1 MSSALCIAGQRI
13 AGQRTVELA
22 VPDAVE
28 KALPLVPVVDQDPP
42 RWVASHAHQHPVRT
56 GGVRLL
62 TRPRVAVPPDHGNL
76 DSAVPVTR
84 AAPALG
90 GDVDAQL
97 LHGRLAG
104 QGQRATPQY
113 STRDPSLSA
122 AMGSTAPHWP
132 VKEMPGS
139 APV

>member
-84 AAPALG
+84 AAPE
-90 GDVDAQL
+90 
-97 LHGRLAG
+97 
-104 QGQRATPQY
+104 RAP
-113 STRDPSLSA
+113 SSPCGACVIVPPSLPSVFSLA
-122 AMGSTAPHWP
+122 RY
-132 VKEMPGS
+132 V
-139 APV
+139 